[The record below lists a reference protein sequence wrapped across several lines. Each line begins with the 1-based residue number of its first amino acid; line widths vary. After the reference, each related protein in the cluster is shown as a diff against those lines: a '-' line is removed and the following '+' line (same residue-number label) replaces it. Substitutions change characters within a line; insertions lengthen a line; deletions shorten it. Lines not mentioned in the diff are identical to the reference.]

1 MGRHHTTVRKKKVR
15 KRRIFWFVVFP
26 LLLLAAVSAS
36 YGTYLYKKAEMMMG
50 SSFLDVR
57 GKSDLRD
64 KKVDPHI
71 DNVSILFIGID
82 DSSKRGFSEN
92 ARSDA
97 LMLATLNEKEKSV
110 KLLTIP
116 RDSYVY
122 IKEVGYHTKIN
133 HAHSF
138 GGPRA
143 TIETVEDLLDIPVDY
158 YVRLNFEA
166 FMAVVDALGGIEVD
180 VPYSFTEQN
189 SKDKADAISLEKG
202 LQTLN
207 GEEALALA
215 RTRKLD
221 NDIER
226 GKRQQEIM
234 KAIAKKAA
242 SGVSVAKYGKVIDAI
257 GENMRTDMT
266 FDEMKALID
275 YAVAGDLKI
284 ETMTLSGQDTRI
296 MNSSGQNIYY
306 WQLDETNLA
315 EVKQTLR
322 AHLEI
327 EPSQTT
333 EVANPSGQN

>member
-1 MGRHHTTVRKKKVR
+1 
-15 KRRIFWFVVFP
+15 
-26 LLLLAAVSAS
+26 
-36 YGTYLYKKAEMMMG
+36 
-50 SSFLDVR
+50 
-57 GKSDLRD
+57 
-64 KKVDPHI
+64 
-71 DNVSILFIGID
+71 
-82 DSSKRGFSEN
+82 
-92 ARSDA
+92 
-97 LMLATLNEKEKSV
+97 
-110 KLLTIP
+110 
-116 RDSYVY
+116 
-122 IKEVGYHTKIN
+122 
-133 HAHSF
+133 
-138 GGPRA
+138 
-143 TIETVEDLLDIPVDY
+143 
-158 YVRLNFEA
+158 
-166 FMAVVDALGGIEVD
+166 VD